1 MQLLHPIYLNLSI
14 RVKTIPL
21 FISNRTK
28 SLLIV
33 TLSHKFIFLVITSC
47 IVLRIKDIRQ
57 ISTIYKNLGR
67 SYFNWLRNLRKRVK
81 STG

>member
-33 TLSHKFIFLVITSC
+33 TLSHKFVFLMIASC

-67 SYFNWLRNLRKRVK
+67 SYFN
-81 STG
+81 

>member
-14 RVKTIPL
+14 RVKMIPL
-21 FISNRTK
+21 FIFNRTK

-67 SYFNWLRNLRKRVK
+67 SYFN
-81 STG
+81 

>member
-21 FISNRTK
+21 FIFNRIK

-33 TLSHKFIFLVITSC
+33 TLSHKFVFLMIASC

-67 SYFNWLRNLRKRVK
+67 SYFN
-81 STG
+81 

>member
-14 RVKTIPL
+14 RVKIIPL
-21 FISNRTK
+21 FIFNRTK

-67 SYFNWLRNLRKRVK
+67 SYFN
-81 STG
+81 

>member
-67 SYFNWLRNLRKRVK
+67 SYFN
-81 STG
+81 

>member
-21 FISNRTK
+21 FIFNRTK

-67 SYFNWLRNLRKRVK
+67 SYFN
-81 STG
+81 

>member
-14 RVKTIPL
+14 RVKMIPL
-21 FISNRTK
+21 FIFNRTK

-33 TLSHKFIFLVITSC
+33 TLSHKFVFLMITSC

-67 SYFNWLRNLRKRVK
+67 SYFN
-81 STG
+81 